1 MTMHFRLSSSRCL
14 PVLLCCLPTPIDEQA
29 SLHEDG
35 KQPELDRPSCIMGIA
50 RLFKRTPN
58 HIKLVRDCYPHTKT
72 AVEPESNAL
81 GKLTFYTR
89 RRPIK
94 LSKVGKAL
102 LRRTQKSSET
112 IEHLCITLSIL
123 KKLLD
128 ECRNDVNVF
137 SSEAM
142 AIIDIAF
149 KRAQAASKL
158 STTNPHTLVELY
170 EKTAGAVSHTFP
182 RLFSTSCSQE
192 A

>member
-1 MTMHFRLSSSRCL
+1 
-14 PVLLCCLPTPIDEQA
+14 
-29 SLHEDG
+29 
-35 KQPELDRPSCIMGIA
+35 MGLTA
-50 RLFKRTPN
+50 LFKRTPN
-58 HIKLVRDCYPHTKT
+58 HIKLVRDCYPHSKT

-89 RRPIK
+89 RRPVK

-102 LRRTQKSSET
+102 LKRSQKGSES
-112 IEHLCITLSIL
+112 IGHLCITLSIL

-149 KRAQAASKL
+149 KRAQAAARL
-158 STTNPHTLVELY
+158 SQTNPHTLVELY
-170 EKTAGAVSHTFP
+170 EKTASAVSS
-182 RLFSTSCSQE
+182 RS
-192 A
+192 

>member
-1 MTMHFRLSSSRCL
+1 
-14 PVLLCCLPTPIDEQA
+14 
-29 SLHEDG
+29 
-35 KQPELDRPSCIMGIA
+35 MGLA
-50 RLFKRTPN
+50 KLFKRTPN
-58 HIKLVRDCYPHTKT
+58 HLILIRDCYPHSKT

-102 LRRTQKSSET
+102 LKRSQKSSES

-149 KRAQAASKL
+149 KRAQGASKL
-158 STTNPHTLVELY
+158 SAINPHTLIELY
-170 EKTAGAVSHTFP
+170 EKTAGAVSFVSFAYPAVQKGGVIESTRMRTCTYLP
-182 RLFSTSCSQE
+182 LRLGCTIGLTLL
-192 A
+192 

>member
-1 MTMHFRLSSSRCL
+1 
-14 PVLLCCLPTPIDEQA
+14 
-29 SLHEDG
+29 
-35 KQPELDRPSCIMGIA
+35 MGLA
-50 RLFKRTPN
+50 ALFKRTPN
-58 HIKLVRDCYPHTKT
+58 HIKLVRDCYPHSKT

-89 RRPIK
+89 RRPVK
-94 LSKVGKAL
+94 LSKVGRAL
-102 LRRTQKSSET
+102 LKRSQKGSES

-149 KRAQAASKL
+149 KRAQGAARL
-158 STTNPHTLVELY
+158 SQTNPHTLVELY
-170 EKTAGAVSHTFP
+170 EKTASAVSGSISPQLATFQP
-182 RLFSTSCSQE
+182 GRVIDLH
-192 A
+192 AAV